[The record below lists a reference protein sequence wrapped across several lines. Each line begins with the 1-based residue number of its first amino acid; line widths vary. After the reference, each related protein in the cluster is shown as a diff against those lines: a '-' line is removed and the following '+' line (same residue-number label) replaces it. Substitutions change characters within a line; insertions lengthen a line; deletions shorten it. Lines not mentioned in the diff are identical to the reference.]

1 LNARIFA
8 NNQSL
13 EEGNNQQKNLT
24 STVKEDMAD
33 LSSLIYRRW
42 DDCFESGCLLIKQ
55 LHDAGRVIQRRKGRG
70 KGKKEEGVK
79 KKRSHVKESNMKWR
93 KCHRTVKSTLYLWRK
108 RMDMALVATRGLGI
122 VEYKDSSI
130 SSKWKAMNNYGVS
143 KDGLFMQRSN
153 FTIWYNDKR
162 KIPLQRQSMDVLR
175 KFWEEYNTSKNTDDK
190 ESVTQMAGLFNP
202 EWNLI

>member
-1 LNARIFA
+1 
-8 NNQSL
+8 
-13 EEGNNQQKNLT
+13 
-24 STVKEDMAD
+24 M
-33 LSSLIYRRW
+33 
-42 DDCFESGCLLIKQ
+42 
-55 LHDAGRVIQRRKGRG
+55 G

-79 KKRSHVKESNMKWR
+79 TKISPVKESNMKWR
-93 KCHRTVKSTLYLWRK
+93 KCHRTVKSNLYLWRK

-190 ESVTQMAGLFNP
+190 ELVTQMASYGLDSGESGGKGGDIKIKYIASP
-202 EWNLI
+202 YIMTLRRCTICYVRGVKYGC